1 MDTERL
7 TVVAWD
13 GTVLVNQLELSFLG
27 SDRVA
32 LLGPSGSG
40 KSTTLEALAGCSP
53 HQVSGPRDWH
63 GTGVPPALA
72 VQEAGEAFS
81 PYRRIGSQLLDSAP
95 DDPMEYEKRFLH
107 IAVELGLDAQGVW
120 RMRAW
125 ELSVGM
131 LKRVLLAGVLA
142 LRRPWTL
149 LDEPTAGLDPSLRWA
164 AWKCIHDHGR
174 RVVVCT
180 HDRSLLLASPV
191 WRIMELPFMEV
202 HPAPPPSSQGG
213 HHA

>member
-1 MDTERL
+1 MEAERL
-7 TVVAWD
+7 TVVAGD
-13 GTVLVNQLELSFLG
+13 GTVLVHQLELSFLR

-40 KSTTLEALAGCSP
+40 KSTILEALAGCSP
-53 HQVSGPRDWH
+53 HRVSGPLDWH
-63 GTGVPPALA
+63 GTGIPPVLA

-81 PYRRIGSQLLDSAP
+81 PYRGIGSQLLDSAP
-95 DDPMEYEKRFLH
+95 EDPVAYEKLFQQ
-107 IAVELGLDAQGVW
+107 IAVELGLEAQTVW

-164 AWKCIHDHGR
+164 AWKCIHDFGR
-174 RVVVCT
+174 NVVVCT
-180 HDRSLLLASPV
+180 HDRSLLQASPV
-191 WRIMELPFMEV
+191 WRITELTGREG
-202 HPAPPPSSQGG
+202 HPASQLFSQRGD
-213 HHA
+213 HA